1 LAEEKLAREK
11 AQANTNTLSQAVEEL
26 KETANQLAA
35 HVPSLE
41 TQVKNLN
48 DKIAELNVEFR
59 ARELGLERTTAKDD
73 FQH

>member
-26 KETANQLAA
+26 KKTADQLTA

-48 DKIAELNVEFR
+48 DKIAELNVELR
-59 ARELGLERTTAKDD
+59 ARELGLERTIAKDD
-73 FQH
+73 FHH